1 MEARNRLPPARR
13 GLYARRDILQ
23 LGALGVCGLS
33 LPGFLKARVAAAA
46 PARRRR
52 GAARSCIILF
62 QQGGP
67 AQHGGRAVGQQKDG
81 PASVPGRYQIA
92 VGQITTG
99 LNERVN
105 DIYVLD
111 TQTGQLWQ
119 KSFGGRGNWTDWG
132 SPTRKEKKE

>member
-1 MEARNRLPPARR
+1 
-13 GLYARRDILQ
+13 
-23 LGALGVCGLS
+23 
-33 LPGFLKARVAAAA
+33 
-46 PARRRR
+46 
-52 GAARSCIILF
+52 LF

-111 TQTGQLWQ
+111 TQTGQVWQ
-119 KSFGGRGNWTDWG
+119 RYLKTGRWEDLG
-132 SPTRKEKKE
+132 SPIPKAKKE